1 MLKMGRRELTTW
13 VVFVGVSALWRLAP
27 VAWRFGPT
35 QACQGVGCR
44 YCGACVPA
52 DGRESCGRTLGRGI
66 RPALN
71 PLSALNDGL
80 GETPLA
86 AGRRSGPHGRMR
98 TIPGA
103 NDIYRD

>member
-1 MLKMGRRELTTW
+1 VLKMGRRELTTW

-52 DGRESCGRTLGRGI
+52 AGRGSCGRTLGRGI

-71 PLSALNDGL
+71 PLLNARL
-80 GETPLA
+80 GETPTR
-86 AGRRSGPHGRMR
+86 GRAPFAPPPPP
-98 TIPGA
+98 PGG
-103 NDIYRD
+103 

>member
-13 VVFVGVSALWRLAP
+13 VVFVGVSAVWRLAP

-35 QACQGVGCR
+35 QVCQGVGCR

-52 DGRESCGRTLGRGI
+52 DGRGSCGRTLGRGI

-71 PLSALNDGL
+71 PLLNDGP
-80 GETPLA
+80 GTA
-86 AGRRSGPHGRMR
+86 SARRHSR
-98 TIPGA
+98 PGA
-103 NDIYRD
+103 ARAPTGG